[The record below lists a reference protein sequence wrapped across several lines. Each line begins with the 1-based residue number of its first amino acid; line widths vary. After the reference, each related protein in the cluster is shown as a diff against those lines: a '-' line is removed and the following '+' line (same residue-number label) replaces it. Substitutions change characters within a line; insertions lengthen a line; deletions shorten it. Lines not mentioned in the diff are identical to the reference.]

1 MPTIEELN
9 QERLRTLKMAI
20 DALAE
25 KYNVTRGRVEQIIA
39 ESVSPPELK
48 ELDFKDL
55 DAIVQEGLVTVGGR
69 RYDLRTN

>member
-9 QERLRTLKMAI
+9 QERLRALKMAI

-39 ESVSPPELK
+39 ESVSPPELRK
-48 ELDFKDL
+48 LDFKDF
-55 DAIVQEGLVTVGGR
+55 DAVVQEGLVTVGRR